1 MIYFQL
7 SLPSFL
13 PRLLG
18 DIHCEDALV
27 GPGGKMTKWGTYWD
41 FARFLCYPPISHE
54 PNRLTEAY
62 WVHS

>member
-1 MIYFQL
+1 MIYFQH

-27 GPGGKMTKWGTYWD
+27 VPSEGT
-41 FARFLCYPPISHE
+41 HE
-54 PNRLTEAY
+54 ASGASIHDADGVVQLAQ
-62 WVHS
+62 